1 MENEPVIIERVYN
14 APIDKVWK
22 ALTDN
27 DEIKQWYFQLKE
39 FKPEVGFKFQF
50 TGGADNGPQY
60 LHLCEITELIEDR
73 KIAYTWR
80 YDGLPGNS
88 EVSWELFEQG
98 DKTLLKLTHTGLE
111 SFAAN
116 GTDFAKT
123 SFNAGW
129 NYFVND
135 ALKKH
140 LEPEG

>member
-1 MENEPVIIERVYN
+1 MENEPVIVERLYN
-14 APIDKVWK
+14 APIEKVWK

-27 DEIKQWYFQLKE
+27 NEIKQWYFQLAD
-39 FKPEVGFKFQF
+39 FKPEVGFKFEF
-50 TGGADNGPQY
+50 TGGADDGPQY
-60 LHLCEITELIEDR
+60 LHLCEITEVIAGK

-111 SFAAN
+111 SFASN
-116 GTDFAKT
+116 GPDFAKT
-123 SFNAGW
+123 SFNGGW

-135 ALKKH
+135 ALKKY

>member
-1 MENEPVIIERVYN
+1 MENEPVIVKRIYNVPIE
-14 APIDKVWK
+14 KVWN

-27 DEIKQWYFQLKE
+27 NEIKQWYFQLAD

-50 TGGADNGPQY
+50 SGGADNGHQY
-60 LHLCEITELIEDR
+60 LHLCEVTEVIPGK

-111 SFAAN
+111 SFVTN
-116 GTDFAKT
+116 GLDFAKS
-123 SFNAGW
+123 SFNGGW
-129 NYFVND
+129 NYFLNE
-135 ALKKH
+135 ALSKY
-140 LEPEG
+140 LEPRV